1 MEPFE
6 QSETSMCFDET
17 VIPFHTYQMI
27 YSRSNSAHLI
37 HCHLKED
44 FLTIISAYTFFP
56 PSDGQSLNQFRYHLV
71 FLLWQVR
78 YPDRI
83 TLIRGNHES
92 RQITQVYGFYD
103 ECLRKYGSI
112 TVWRYCTEIFDY
124 LSLSAII
131 DGQVGVFADSL
142 KQIQLMLWCCLVEPN
157 AGLSNTLWNVLCVDL
172 IQKHEM
178 VFLVY
183 HVFCVLSPGRFY

>member
-1 MEPFE
+1 MLRHKRGWLVVKYHNN
-6 QSETSMCFDET
+6 DELKILWNHSNSQKHRC
-17 VIPFHTYQMI
+17 VLMKLWFHCYQMT

-37 HCHLKED
+37 HCYLKED
-44 FLTIISAYTFFP
+44 FLTNISAYTFFP
-56 PSDGQSLNQFRYHLV
+56 PTDGQSLNQFRYHLV

-142 KQIQLMLWCCLVEPN
+142 
-157 AGLSNTLWNVLCVDL
+157 
-172 IQKHEM
+172 
-178 VFLVY
+178 
-183 HVFCVLSPGRFY
+183 